1 MLNLMLAAA
10 VSAASIGATST
21 TVPFTLVD
29 NRMVVQATID
39 GSGPFAMIVDTGTYG
54 VVITPAV
61 ATQLKLATKA
71 AGSATGAGSGSAQ
84 VSSTRL
90 TSLTIGSLRFDRVRS
105 DVLDLSR
112 IQRAFGF
119 PHLDGIIGYGILRR
133 LRVGIDMDGSRMT
146 LSYAPL
152 PTPKY
157 ASTVP
162 FKIDSDDIIALSGAV
177 DGVPATFMVDTG
189 DRTSLTLIRHFAQA
203 HDFYSK
209 ATLHD
214 VVTGVG
220 IGGPIYS
227 DVLRTT
233 VSLFGSTIPNVV
245 TRASRDKGGAFVS
258 AAEDASVG
266 MGLLKRFNIVYD
278 YPNAKLY
285 AWPSR
290 LYPEPD
296 TFRPPSLT
304 ATSSPSYS
312 RP

>member
-1 MLNLMLAAA
+1 MLSLILAAA
-10 VSAASIGATST
+10 LTAAPTGGTATT
-21 TVPFTLVD
+21 APFTLVD

-39 GSGPFAMIVDTGTYG
+39 GSGPFSMIVDTGTYG
-54 VVITPAV
+54 VVVTPEVV
-61 ATQLKLATKA
+61 AQLKLMTKG
-71 AGSATGAGSGSAQ
+71 AGSVTGAGNGSAP
-84 VSSTRL
+84 VSSTHL
-90 TSLTIGSLRFDRVRS
+90 SSLTIGSLGFADVRS
-105 DVLDLSR
+105 DVLDLSGIR
-112 IQRAFGF
+112 RAFGF

-133 LRVGIDMDGSRMT
+133 LRMGVDMDGSRMT

-152 PTPKY
+152 PTPKN

-162 FKIDSDDIIALSGAV
+162 FKINGDDIITLSGAV
-177 DGVPATFMVDTG
+177 DGVPGTFMVDTG

-214 VVTGVG
+214 VITGVG

-245 TRASRDKGGAFVS
+245 TRASRDKGGAF
-258 AAEDASVG
+258 ALAREDASVG

-278 YPNAKLY
+278 YPDGKLY

-290 LYPEPD
+290 FYSEPD
-296 TFRPPSLT
+296 TFRPPPIS
-304 ATSSPSYS
+304 ATSSPSSS